1 MLLIVHNSQGQTKN
15 YKLYWNIVNLLKILI
30 LVVYFI
36 FPQNKL
42 GLHTF
47 PSPLSLEQ
55 FLKNS
60 EKKSSHSE
68 KMRWERG

>member
-36 FPQNKL
+36 FPQNKR

-47 PSPLSLEQ
+47 PSPSSQEQ
-55 FLKNS
+55 F
-60 EKKSSHSE
+60 
-68 KMRWERG
+68 